1 MGLDNFFMKEC
12 APGEQAPEVIIDPPA
27 NLCGKLIFKG
37 DSSFRGKVYDDFV
50 VRVTDV
56 SLYEDHT
63 RPDTVI
69 EMADSIAE
77 WISANPGKHFQNQEY
92 DWTIEHAE
100 IIDLE
105 RVFRIHGEA
114 GFSLVSWY

>member
-1 MGLDNFFMKEC
+1 MGLDNFFTKEC
-12 APGEQAPEVIIDPPA
+12 APGEQAPVVSIDPPA
-27 NLCGKLIFKG
+27 NLCGGIFSGG
-37 DSSFRGKVYDDFV
+37 DSSFRGKVYNDFV

-56 SLYEDHT
+56 SLYEDRT
-63 RPDTVI
+63 GPDTVI
-69 EMADSIAE
+69 KMADSIAK

-92 DWTIEHAE
+92 DWPIEHSE